1 MSYASEFNGVWNN
14 HITMKKLSHRRKHCY
29 TTLSDIS
36 TCTAGNKKT
45 LSVECVRHLDFRCEN
60 IATLSMGVASDCIY

>member
-1 MSYASEFNGVWNN
+1 
-14 HITMKKLSHRRKHCY
+14 
-29 TTLSDIS
+29 LSDIS

-60 IATLSMGVASDCIY
+60 IATWSMGVTSDCIY